1 MDDRLRALGRA
12 ARAEVEAGLDVDAE
26 LQALAGRRSSEPATP
41 RTVEPARRPGATVWV
56 AAAAAAAV
64 AFVGGILLLGNDDDT
79 ALQIADPETTIVT
92 GVATTVASAPTSTLA
107 PTESTVTPSTG
118 VAVDPSPAAC
128 AGASPDEAEVESIA
142 RSIVAARSDGTPP
155 SVAGCLES
163 IPDAFDGSP
172 SRCWA
177 CPGLTFADRP
187 VVVGESDGAFDFQLA
202 VSTPDGDTLVD
213 TVETWRFERDDDL
226 LVFAGVEF
234 AEPLV
239 SRADSLATI
248 TAYFDAVESGDWIA
262 AARMLDDGAQNAEER
277 ADLQRLDLDDY
288 SYESVAAA
296 LEQWCGAGCW
306 TERPAAAD
314 LEFDGFS
321 HRLVR
326 FGESIR
332 VRWYEGMLSIDGL
345 PPRLPDGPAVE
356 VPVVDWRDLTWEGSG
371 IEGSCV
377 PGELTCTQLVHAAD
391 GTPVTYEPT
400 TRVLTR
406 HSTPE
411 VTVTLPES
419 YGDAGYVLH
428 AGPDDVA
435 YLQVAPAAPAELAA
449 DVVAVTLAPD
459 DRGREIGRWAD
470 VANNV
475 GDSELVPTLEGLAN
489 VNCCGPDATRP
500 DPQGEVLVPWLD
512 RSGEQV
518 TSDAPTIRVE
528 VAHPDLTVHR
538 TDPLTGATR
547 SWTYQPG
554 GDWMPRGMPRIVPTF
569 DGGFIAAES
578 GGTGTSIARGYVG
591 GPAEQ
596 IVLDD
601 SVLFVDSIDP
611 AGRFLLGDGS
621 ELDGWFVRIEPFADR
636 TQRPADPATIDFETG
651 TVTLPDLSGI
661 TADWLFDPVA
671 FGAAVRGPLAVNEQR
686 TIDASRQS
694 ESGWVVTI
702 TTSNFFDDSVAAD
715 RWDLTLEQ
723 SEDGRLAFVSGTWAN
738 SCQPGRGPQNFST
751 ELCA

>member
-26 LQALAGRRSSEPATP
+26 LEALAGRRSSELATP
-41 RTVEPARRPGATVWV
+41 RTVAPTRRPGATAWV

-64 AFVGGILLLGNDDDT
+64 ALVGGILLLGNDDDT
-79 ALQIADPETTIVT
+79 ALRIAEPETTIDTRVD
-92 GVATTVASAPTSTLA
+92 TTIALAPTSTLA
-107 PTESTVTPSTG
+107 PTESTVAPSTTA
-118 VAVDPSPAAC
+118 AVDPSPAAC
-128 AGASPDEAEVESIA
+128 VGVSPDEAGVESIV
-142 RSIVAARSDGTPP
+142 RSIVAARSDGVAP
-155 SVAGCLES
+155 SVTGCLES

-177 CPGLTFADRP
+177 CPGMTVVDRP
-187 VVVGESDGAFDFQLA
+187 IVVGETGGVFDFQLA

-213 TVETWRFERDDDL
+213 TVETWRFERHDDL
-226 LVFAGVEF
+226 LVLAGVEF

-248 TAYFDAVESGDWIA
+248 TAYFDAVEADEWLA

-277 ADLQRLDLDDY
+277 ADLQRLDLEDY
-288 SYESVAAA
+288 SPESVAAA
-296 LEQWCGAGCW
+296 LEQWCATGCW
-306 TERPAAAD
+306 TERPTAAD
-314 LEFDGFS
+314 LEFDGYS
-321 HRLVR
+321 HALVR
-326 FGESIR
+326 FGERIR
-332 VRWYEGMLSIDGL
+332 VRWYEGTLSIDGL
-345 PPRLPDGPAVE
+345 PPRLPDGPDVE
-356 VPVVDWRDLTWEGSG
+356 TVDWRDLPWEGSG

-377 PGELTCTQLVHAAD
+377 PGTLTCTQLVHGTD

-400 TRVLTR
+400 TRVLSR

-419 YGDAGYVLH
+419 YGDAGYLLH
-428 AGPDDVA
+428 AGPDDIV

-449 DVVAVTLAPD
+449 DVVAVTLAAD
-459 DRGREIGRWAD
+459 DSGREVGRWAD
-470 VANNV
+470 VANDV
-475 GDSELVPTLEGLAN
+475 GDSELVATRDGLVN
-489 VNCCGPDATRP
+489 VNCCGPEAARP

-547 SWTYQPG
+547 SWTYRPA
-554 GDWMPRGMPRIVPTF
+554 GDWMPRGMPRIVATF
-569 DGGFIAAES
+569 DGGFVAAEH
-578 GGTGTSIARGYVG
+578 GGAGTSVARGYVDG
-591 GPAEQ
+591 TVEQ
-596 IVLDD
+596 ILLDD
-601 SVLFVDSIDP
+601 SVLFVDAIDP

-621 ELDGWFVRIEPFADR
+621 ELDRWFVRVDPFADR
-636 TQRPADPATIDFETG
+636 TRRPADPATIDFESG
-651 TVTLPDLSGI
+651 TVSLPDLSGI

-671 FGAAVRGPLAVNEQR
+671 FADAVRGPLAVNEQR
-686 TIDASRQS
+686 TIDASQQS
-694 ESGWVVTI
+694 ATGWLVTV

-715 RWDLTLEQ
+715 RWQLVLERGD
-723 SEDGRLAFVSGTWAN
+723 EGRIAFVSGTWAS
-738 SCQPGRGPQNFST
+738 SCQPGRGHQDFST
-751 ELCA
+751 DLCA